1 MASSIEEALVLYL
14 DTQLTSL
21 LGAQRVFYADAP
33 QNTQFPYVTLKVV
46 SATNAARTLCLQEA
60 GAHRVDFNVYSKDKF
75 QCLSIGRKIIDLLRF
90 YHGTMESITVDSIR
104 PNGVVLVRETNIDD
118 VYFGIVEAEVSYIE
132 I

>member
-33 QNTQFPYVTLKVV
+33 QNTQLPYVTLKVV

-60 GAHRVDFNVYSKDKF
+60 GSHRVDFNVYSKDKF

-90 YHGTMESITVDSIR
+90 YHGTMESIMVDSIR